1 MLPSHSHDSASRA
14 GLGNDPAGVSDPAF
28 GPALTPATKPQEPA
42 GPVDTVGT
50 SGMRIDAER
59 RPDGVVH
66 ARVVGEID
74 LMSAPDLRK
83 WIHEELS
90 APARLVLDLDGVEF
104 LGSAGLS
111 VLAELS
117 EQAAGSRLHWAI
129 VAGTRVVLRPLE
141 ATGLAEQIPVH
152 ADVDSAVVAVHPP
165 QEPTSS

>member
-1 MLPSHSHDSASRA
+1 MLPSHSHDSGSRT
-14 GLGNDPAGVSDPAF
+14 GSSDPVGTGDPAF
-28 GPALTPATKPQEPA
+28 GPALTPAAKPQEPT

-66 ARVVGEID
+66 ARVAGEVD
-74 LMSAPDLRK
+74 LLSAPDLRK

-117 EQAAGSRLHWAI
+117 EQATGSRANWAV
-129 VAGTRVVLRPLE
+129 VAATRVVLRPLE

-152 ADVDSAVVAVHPP
+152 PDVDSAVLAVHPP
-165 QEPTSS
+165 QEPASS

>member
-1 MLPSHSHDSASRA
+1 
-14 GLGNDPAGVSDPAF
+14 
-28 GPALTPATKPQEPA
+28 
-42 GPVDTVGT
+42 
-50 SGMRIDAER
+50 MRIDAER

-66 ARVVGEID
+66 VRVAGEVD

-117 EQAAGSRLHWAI
+117 EQAAGSSLNWAI

-152 ADVDSAVVAVHPP
+152 PDLDSAVLAVHPS
-165 QEPTSS
+165 QRPTSS